1 MYHFIINPH
10 SKTGRAREYWM
21 ELKQILEENSI
32 EHRSYFTKGRNDATN
47 IASDICNTVNG
58 IKKIII
64 VGGDG
69 TANEVI
75 NGLGDYN
82 DVLLGYIPLGSS
94 NDLARGLKLPNNPK
108 EALELILRPKNY
120 RYVDHGEVFT
130 EESNISHRFAVS
142 SGIGY
147 DAAVCN
153 EALTSPLKKLLN
165 KLHIGKLVYILIA
178 LKQIFT
184 HKFVEADIIV
194 DNHNHIHTNRL
205 LFVAS
210 LIHKYEG
217 GGLLMAPEASDD
229 DQKLNVCLVADIP
242 RLKVFFLMPT
252 IFFGKH
258 THLSGVSMFECKTI
272 QIKTKEPMVVH
283 TDGEIIGYHSDITLG
298 CLPTQI
304 RMYAQD

>member
-10 SKTGRAREYWM
+10 SKTGRAREYWL

-32 EHRSYFTKGRNDATN
+32 EYKSYFTKGRNDATK
-47 IASDICNTVNG
+47 IASDLCNTVEG

-75 NGLGDYN
+75 NGLGNYK

-94 NDLARGLKLPNNPK
+94 NDLARGLQLPKNPK
-108 EALELILRPKNY
+108 QALDLILHPKNY
-120 RYVDHGEVFT
+120 RYVDHGEVHMVD
-130 EESNISHRFAVS
+130 SNITHRFAVS

-147 DAAVCN
+147 DAAVC
-153 EALTSPLKKLLN
+153 EEVLTSPLKKFLN
-165 KLHIGKLVYILIA
+165 KLRIGKLVYIMIA
-178 LKQIFT
+178 FKQIFT

-194 DNHNHIHTNRL
+194 DNHRHIHTNRL
-205 LFVAS
+205 LFMTS

-217 GGLLMAPEASDD
+217 GGLLMAPEAIDN
-229 DQKLNVCLVADIP
+229 DQKLCVCLVSDIS
-242 RLKVFFLMPT
+242 RFKVLFLMPT

-258 THLSGVSMFECKTI
+258 TKLKGISMIECNTI
-272 QIKTKEPMVVH
+272 EIKTKEPMVVH
-283 TDGEIIGYHSDITLG
+283 TDGEVAGHHNHLKLQ

-304 RMYAQD
+304 RMYS